1 MAGYTL
7 TDLESLGT
15 PEIIQRPDFESIFA
29 GRKADFISRA
39 PTFGLQPD
47 VMDLETD
54 PGVALLQ
61 ESAFKETLLLARL
74 NDVARSRYL
83 YFARGAEVDHL
94 AAFYDVVRAV
104 GESDDRLK
112 TRIILAIQGRSTGG
126 TEARYASIAMGASI
140 RVADVRVYTV
150 GNSPAINI
158 AVFAADNNGVA
169 DATLLESV
177 RTAVNAPDARMI
189 NDTIN
194 VRSAVVTVQ
203 NVVANVK
210 LFPNTPESLLAT
222 IAAGLPAAWIA
233 ESGLGRDLTHDW
245 LKSKIVV
252 PGVYGAQI
260 TAPVGTVVMNPFEAV
275 RIGTVTLNF
284 DGRAF

>member
-1 MAGYTL
+1 MTGFTIN
-7 TDLESLGT
+7 DLAALGT
-15 PEIIQRPDFESIFA
+15 PQIIEQPEFESIFEA
-29 GRKADFISRA
+29 RKLDFVARA
-39 PTFGLQPD
+39 PAFGLAPD
-47 VMDLETD
+47 VMNLETD

-61 ESAFKETLLLARL
+61 ESAFKEVLLRTRL

-94 AAFYDVVRAV
+94 GAFYDVVRAF
-104 GESDDRLK
+104 GESDDRYK
-112 TRIILAIQGRSTGG
+112 VRIILAVQGRSPGG

-150 GNSPAINI
+150 GNDPTVNI

-169 DATLLESV
+169 DAALLEIV
-177 RTAVNAPDARMI
+177 RTAVNAADARMI
-189 NDTIN
+189 NDTIS

-210 LFPNTPESLLAT
+210 LFPNTPESILDTLESS
-222 IAAGLPAAWIA
+222 IPGAWVL

-245 LKSKIVV
+245 LKSKIVI
-252 PGVYGAQI
+252 PGVYGATI
-260 TAPVGTVVMNPFEAV
+260 VTPSATVTMNPFEAV
-275 RIGTVTLNF
+275 RVGTVTLNF

>member
-1 MAGYTL
+1 MSGYTL
-7 TDLESLGT
+7 TDLEALGT
-15 PEIIQRPDFESIFA
+15 PEIIEAPDFEAIFA
-29 GRKADFISRA
+29 GRKSGFINRA
-39 PTFGLQPD
+39 PAFGLQPN

-61 ESAFKETLLLARL
+61 ESAFKETLLLARI

-94 AAFYDVVRAV
+94 GAFYDVVRAS
-104 GESDDRLK
+104 GETDDRYK
-112 TRIILAIQGRSTGG
+112 TRIILAVQGRSTGG
-126 TEARYASIAMGASI
+126 TEARYASIAMGAST

-150 GNSPAINI
+150 GNNPTVNI

-169 DATLLESV
+169 DSALLTAV
-177 RTAVNAPDARMI
+177 RDAVNAPDARMI

-194 VRSAVVTVQ
+194 VRSAVVVVQ
-203 NVVANVK
+203 NIVANVK

-245 LKSKIVV
+245 LKSKIVI
-252 PGVYGAQI
+252 PGVYSAQI
-260 TAPVGTVVMNPFEAV
+260 VTPSNTVAMNPFEAV
-275 RIGTVTLNF
+275 RLGTVTLNF
-284 DGRAF
+284 DGRNF

>member
-1 MAGYTL
+1 MSGYTIS
-7 TDLESLGT
+7 DLAALGT
-15 PEIIQRPDFESIFA
+15 PEIIQQPNFESIFA
-29 GRKADFISRA
+29 ARKLDFSTKA
-39 PTFGLQPD
+39 PAFGLAPD
-47 VMDLETD
+47 VMNLETD

-94 AAFYDVVRAV
+94 GAFYDVTRAA
-104 GESDDRLK
+104 GESDDRYK
-112 TRIILAIQGRSTGG
+112 VRIILAVQGRSTGG
-126 TEARYASIAMGASI
+126 TEARYSSIVMDAST

-150 GNSPAINI
+150 GNDPTINI
-158 AVFAADNNGVA
+158 AVFAVDNNGVA
-169 DATLLESV
+169 DDGLLEIV
-177 RTAVNAPDARMI
+177 RAAVNNSAARMI
-189 NDTIN
+189 NDTIV

-203 NVVANVK
+203 NIVANVK
-210 LFPNTPESLLAT
+210 LFPNTPESILDSLESS
-222 IAAGLPAAWIA
+222 IPAAWVS

-252 PGVYGAQI
+252 PGVYGATI
-260 TAPVGTVVMNPFEAV
+260 VTPSAAVVMNPFEAV